1 MINNDKLYNRT
12 MLIDKELFLK
22 LGYTQKHLYDI
33 YHNRKIINIINN
45 DIILNSPGYINK
57 NNNNNNFNDKILILR

>member
-33 YHNRKIINIINN
+33 YHNRKIINIINK
-45 DIILNSPGYINK
+45 LCS
-57 NNNNNNFNDKILILR
+57 R